1 MNEAGAASEEGGS
14 PRQEG
19 QRAGGRGMGAC
30 RGWGDVGGGRD
41 GGMEW
46 IYESG
51 VQRGAQMT
59 K

>member
-1 MNEAGAASEEGGS
+1 MNEAGAASEEGRS
-14 PRQEG
+14 PGQEG

-30 RGWGDVGGGRD
+30 RGWGDVGRVRD

-51 VQRGAQMT
+51 VQCGAQMS